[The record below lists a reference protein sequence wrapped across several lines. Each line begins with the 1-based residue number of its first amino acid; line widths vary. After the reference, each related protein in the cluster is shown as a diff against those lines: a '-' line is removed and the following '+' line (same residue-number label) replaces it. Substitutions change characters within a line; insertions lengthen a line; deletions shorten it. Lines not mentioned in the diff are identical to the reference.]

1 MKTIIIKA
9 QILLIFLAILFSVGS
24 SGCMELA
31 NEGALGEP
39 VNGVQENRETGEYSA
54 LEIGGAFRVYLT
66 QGDEEK
72 LVVEADESE
81 MDGIITEV
89 VNGRLKIYLK
99 PQWRGKFHKM
109 YVYLTFKDLE
119 YIDFGGAVKVTG
131 KNALNFETL
140 KMDVSGA
147 SDIDLEIKAN
157 KLDAEFSGASKI
169 RFLGACEK
177 GIVEMSGASD
187 FKAADLKFSDLT
199 VDASGAASAR
209 VYVTGTLVA
218 NASGAASIR
227 HKGSS
232 KITQSTSGAGSVKG
246 M

>member
-1 MKTIIIKA
+1 MKTNKIIV
-9 QILLIFLAILFSVGS
+9 QVLLIALAFLFSVGS
-24 SGCMELA
+24 SGCMELV
-31 NEGALGEP
+31 NEGSLGEP
-39 VNGVQENRETGEYSA
+39 INGIQEEREVSQFSE

-81 MDGIITEV
+81 IDGIITEV

-109 YVYLTFKDLE
+109 YVFLTFKELE
-119 YIDFGGAVKVTG
+119 HIDFGGAVKVIG
-131 KNALNFETL
+131 KSALNFETL
-140 KMDVSGA
+140 EMDIGGA
-147 SDIDLEIKAN
+147 SDINLEMKAK

-169 RFLGACEK
+169 RLEGACEK
-177 GIVEMSGASD
+177 GRIEMSGASD
-187 FKAADLKFSDLT
+187 FKAADFKFTDLT
-199 VDASGAASAR
+199 VDASGAASAK
-209 VYVTGTLVA
+209 VYATGTLVA

-232 KITQSTSGAGSVKG
+232 KITLHTSGAGSVKG